1 MFFTI
6 ITVTF
11 NAESLIDKTISS
23 VLNQSFGDYEVVIID
38 GKSSDSTVE
47 RINSYKS
54 AFEGKRIRLHIIS
67 EPDSGI
73 FDAMNKGIG
82 VATGEW
88 IIFLNAG
95 DSLCD
100 SFILEKIYGEL
111 SLNKTDSA
119 TIPDAVFGDSIYII
133 NGEQIHVKAK
143 DIDGIKKGPVFCH
156 QSVVAKKEL
165 YSELKYNTDYKRAAD
180 YDTFLRAY
188 LMGKKIYHIPMYI
201 SYYLDGGVSAEDGGV
216 RTLEEITRIR
226 VNNGIINDKEAKR
239 ELRSIPRRRILCF
252 IKRCIP
258 KSLLRK
264 YYHRKYEY
272 GEY

>member
-11 NAESLIDKTISS
+11 NAENLIDKTISS
-23 VLNQSFGDYEVVIID
+23 VLSQSFGYYEVVIID

-47 RINSYKS
+47 KINAYKS
-54 AFEGKRIRLHIIS
+54 AFEGKGIQLHIIS

-82 VATGEW
+82 LAAGEW
-88 IIFLNAG
+88 IIYLNAG

-100 SFILEKIYGEL
+100 SFVLERIYGEL
-111 SLNKTDSA
+111 SSKKTESA
-119 TIPDAVFGDSIYII
+119 IIPDAVFGDSIYII

-143 DIDGIKKGPVFCH
+143 NIEGIIKGPVFCH

-180 YDTFLRAY
+180 YDMFLRAY
-188 LMGKKIYHIPMYI
+188 LMGKNIYHIPMYI
-201 SYYLDGGVSAEDGGV
+201 SYYLDGGISAEDGGA

-226 VNNGIINDKEAKR
+226 VNNGIINDREAKR
-239 ELRSIPRRRILCF
+239 ELRTIPRRRLLSF

-258 KSLLRK
+258 KSLLKK
-264 YYHRKYEY
+264 YYHRKYEH